1 MNMKGCN
8 HFCLQVEIIPVVL
21 GRRNHYEKL
30 APPMSYIQA
39 DQFDS
44 PKELAAYL
52 RVLDE
57 NDDLYNK

>member
-1 MNMKGCN
+1 
-8 HFCLQVEIIPVVL
+8 
-21 GRRNHYEKL
+21 
-30 APPMSYIQA
+30 MSYIQA